1 MSIRERCEECSLDP
15 EWTGVS
21 PEQERHSFA
30 CWAAAQMGWY
40 DWLQHV
46 VVEPLLRQAGIP
58 ALPAS
63 WSYTALEELYDAMW
77 RHRFSW
83 SSEGRAAFGIECYGK
98 HASARIKPN
107 TSSWRVTPKSCTWVP
122 KIADWLHDRDYQGEH
137 RFNGNGGRRYYWP
150 DPDSKPDGTFRIAMS
165 SATGMRLS
173 RGVSHFVV
181 SNVPPLKE
189 DGTQHDWDGYPYF
202 HTVDWRHCDDA
213 GEAVMDS
220 EGPEQ
225 TRAWMQAYATVTVE
239 ATSMSIGD
247 KLVWHKD
254 CMCAM
259 TEVSQSHCP
268 IHGEGGPEL

>member
-21 PEQERHSFA
+21 LERERHSFA

-77 RHRFSW
+77 RHRFAW

-98 HASARIKPN
+98 HAKVRIKPN
-107 TSSWRVTPKSCTWVP
+107 MNAWQVGPTTHVADAVAWVP
-122 KIADWLHDRDYQGEH
+122 NPNYEGKH

-173 RGVSHFVV
+173 RGVSHFIV

-189 DGTQHDWDGYPYF
+189 GGTQHDWDGYPYF
-202 HTVDWRHCDDA
+202 HTIDWRHCNDRNDTDF
-213 GEAVMDS
+213 EAVMDS

-225 TRAWMQAYATVTVE
+225 TGE
-239 ATSMSIGD
+239 ATSMSIGG

-254 CMCAM
+254 CTCAM
-259 TEVSQSHCP
+259 TEASQSHCP
-268 IHGEGGPEL
+268 IHGEEGLEL